1 MIRAGAAVRP
11 LLDRG
16 APSWG
21 PSARGRNADGAAY
34 VAPAMLLIVSCLYL
48 PSVYAFFYS
57 LFDIRLLGTT
67 HFVGLA
73 NYVFLGGDPELLA
86 IIGRSAGFTACAVVL
101 AIATALGV
109 ALWIHTLGRFA
120 AMLCQILVVVPWVIS
135 PIVGALL
142 FRWVFVN
149 QIGLGLYALQRLGL
163 RGFDPLSSPFSGMA
177 VLIAFA
183 CWRTVGF
190 ATILLLAGLKGI
202 PKDFY
207 EAASVDGASA
217 LQKLWSITLP
227 QLRTPMLITLVILT
241 LSNLNTVEAPLVVT
255 GGGPNLATDIL
266 PLDLYQRA
274 FAQYDFNSA
283 VAMGV
288 GMFAANIALALIYVR
303 LVGRNA

>member
-1 MIRAGAAVRP
+1 MNTVGMVGEQSLGVWPRSR
-11 LLDRG
+11 RR
-16 APSWG
+16 SRR
-21 PSARGRNADGAAY
+21 ARGGDGVAY
-34 VAPAMLLIVSCLYL
+34 VAPAILLIVGCLYL
-48 PSVYAFFYS
+48 PSTYAFFYS
-57 LFDIRLLGTT
+57 LFDIRLLGAG

-73 NYVFLGGDPELLA
+73 NYVFLAGDPELLA
-86 IIGRSAGFTACAVVL
+86 IIGRSLGFAAVAVTLTIVGSL
-101 AIATALGV
+101 AV
-109 ALWIHTLGRFA
+109 ALWTNTMGRVQATLV
-120 AMLCQILVVVPWVIS
+120 QILVVLPWVVS

-149 QIGLGLYALQRLGL
+149 EIGLGLYLLQQMGL
-163 RGFDPLSSPFSGMA
+163 GFDPLSSPFWGMA

-190 ATILLLAGLKGI
+190 ATILMLSGLKAI
-202 PKDFY
+202 PIDYY
-207 EAASVDGASA
+207 EAASVDGAST

-227 QLRTPMLITLVILT
+227 QLRTPILITLVILT

-255 GGGPNLATDIL
+255 GGGPNSATDIL

-288 GMFAANIALALIYVR
+288 GMFIANVALALAYVR
-303 LVGRNA
+303 LVAKNA